1 LRIDPAGV
9 PAPVSQLRLSFPSN
23 LSLATSGL
31 GLAACEPA
39 ALQLQGAAA
48 CPANSKMG
56 VGSATVAVAFG
67 PEIVHEHVTLGLY
80 AAPSPDGYVHLAI
93 IAEGLE
99 PVEAR
104 IVMRGVLL
112 AGALEID
119 VPAVPSVPGASD
131 VAVTSLTTTL
141 GGSLT
146 YYERSGGRTIA
157 YRPRGIS
164 LPSSCPRGGWRL
176 AARLAFLDG
185 THSRARTVIPCPRT
199 RKRAGP

>member
-1 LRIDPAGV
+1 VQIDPSGV

-23 LSLATSGL
+23 LGLATSGL

-39 ALQLQGAAA
+39 ALQLQGATA

-67 PEIVHEHVTLGLY
+67 PDIVHEHVALGVY

-93 IAEGLE
+93 VAEGVE
-99 PVEAR
+99 PIDAR
-104 IVMRGVLL
+104 IVMSGVLL
-112 AGALEID
+112 AGSLEID
-119 VPAVPSVPGASD
+119 VPSVPSVPGAAD
-131 VAVTSLTTTL
+131 VAVTSISTTL
-141 GGSLT
+141 GGALT
-146 YYERSGGRTIA
+146 YYERSRGRTIA

-164 LPSSCPRGGWRL
+164 LPSTCPRGGWRL

-185 THSRARTVIPCPRT
+185 TRSRAQTVVPCPRAA
-199 RKRAGP
+199 RAGA